1 MDQIR
6 IGRFIAAER
15 KRKGCTQKQL
25 AEKLNISD
33 KTVSKW
39 ECGKGSRKCLCYY
52 LYVRNWTLR

>member
-1 MDQIR
+1 MDQVS

-15 KRKGCTQKQL
+15 KRKSYTQKQL

-39 ECGKGSRKCLCYY
+39 ECGVSHS
-52 LYVRNWTLR
+52 

>member
-1 MDQIR
+1 MQVCNNLVRKEADMDQVS

-15 KRKGCTQKQL
+15 KRKGYTQKQL

-39 ECGKGSRKCLCYY
+39 ECGVSHS
-52 LYVRNWTLR
+52 

>member
-1 MDQIR
+1 MDQVS

-39 ECGKGSRKCLCYY
+39 ECGVSPTKGY
-52 LYVRNWTLR
+52 